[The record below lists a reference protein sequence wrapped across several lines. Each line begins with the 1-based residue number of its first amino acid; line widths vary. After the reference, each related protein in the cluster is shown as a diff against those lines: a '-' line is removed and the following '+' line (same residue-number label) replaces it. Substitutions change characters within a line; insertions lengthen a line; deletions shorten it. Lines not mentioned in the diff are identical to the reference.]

1 MTVID
6 VTEANFAEEV
16 LERSRTTPVVVDFWA
31 EWCAP
36 CRQLGPLLE
45 QAAAAREGQVVL
57 AKLETDANPELARV
71 FGISGIPAVKAF
83 SAGAVVDEFVGVQP
97 RASVELFFDSL
108 IPSEADGLVS
118 EGGEDAAAPC
128 ARARARPR
136 RCRDPARA
144 HPDRPRRAR
153 AGTRGARGRDAG
165 SFQAEGLAARVRLE
179 ERGLCADAFAALD
192 GDDPRA
198 GLQALLAELPGS
210 GEEREDIRRAIVGEL
225 DVLGPED
232 DLARET
238 RRQLGAALF

>member
-6 VTEANFAEEV
+6 VSEANFAEEV
-16 LERSRTTPVVVDFWA
+16 LERSHTTPVVVDFWA

-83 SAGAVVDEFVGVQP
+83 SAGAVVDEFVGAQP
-97 RASVELFFDSL
+97 RASVDLFFDSL
-108 IPSEADGLVS
+108 IPSEADRLVG
-118 EGGEDAAAPC
+118 EGGEEQLRRALELDPGRADAAVPL
-128 ARARARPR
+128 ARILIDRGE
-136 RCRDPARA
+136 RDQALA
-144 HPDRPRRAR
+144 ALADV
-153 AGTRGARGRDAG
+153 TG

-179 ERGLCADAFAALD
+179 ERGLCADAFALLD
-192 GDDPRA
+192 GEDLRA

-210 GEEREDIRRAIVGEL
+210 GDEREDIRRVIVGEL
-225 DVLGPED
+225 EVLGPED
-232 DLARET
+232 ELARET

>member
-6 VTEANFAEEV
+6 VSEANFAEEV
-16 LERSRTTPVVVDFWA
+16 LEQSSRTPVVVDFWA

-45 QAAAAREGQVVL
+45 QAAVAREGQVVL

-83 SAGAVVDEFVGVQP
+83 IAGAVVDEFVGVQP
-97 RASVELFFDSL
+97 RTSVERFFDSL
-108 IPSEADGLVS
+108 IPSEADDLVT
-118 EGGEDAAAPC
+118 EGGEDQL
-128 ARARARPR
+128 
-136 RCRDPARA
+136 
-144 HPDRPRRAR
+144 RRALQLEPGR
-153 AGTRGARGRDAG
+153 ADAAVPLARILIGRGEHEQALAALADVTG

-179 ERGLCADAFAALD
+179 QRGLCADAFAALD
-192 GDDPRA
+192 GGEIRV
-198 GLQALLAELPGS
+198 GLQSLLAELPGS
-210 GEEREDIRRAIVGEL
+210 GDEREDIRRAIVGEL